1 MIMKKMFVMLV
12 AIIILIPAVTWAQ
25 ARVQNRTTSKVVIS
39 YGGQEYVA
47 NPSQT
52 INCSNF
58 PTNGPVTLEAW
69 YYQGFNKVSLG
80 KLTREVQGGKMILD
94 QLDQKSL
101 VSENSEAK
109 KAKIPDKLQSVKE
122 TAGDWWST
130 TTVTPVNQ
138 SSHRFMVPAH
148 PFRGLALRPGQT
160 SEKYTTLKT
169 GEYVFPVYYDADPDS
184 SSTGRNYK
192 WIVMD
197 KIVTEGQDQVVFADK
212 DFTQIQS
219 GKMIRKPLKNNLP
232 IDFFIVG
239 GVNQGQ
245 VIAAKAYAKLQF
257 TVGWNII
264 PVQYKDPN
272 GLPVQAI
279 LLLMVNNIGRPMTA
293 TEKGGHRD
301 LSIERDN
308 IIIL

>member
-1 MIMKKMFVMLV
+1 MKKMFLMLAV
-12 AIIILIPAVTWAQ
+12 IIMLTPAITWAQ

-39 YGGQEYVA
+39 HGGQEYVA

-52 INCSNF
+52 ILCNSF
-58 PTNGPVTLEAW
+58 PANGPVTFEAW
-69 YYQGFNKVSLG
+69 HYQSFNKIPLG
-80 KLTREVQGGKMILD
+80 QLTREVKSGKMILD

-101 VSENSEAK
+101 MAESTK
-109 KAKIPDKLQSVKE
+109 KDTLEKPLVTVKE
-122 TAGDWWST
+122 TSGDWWST
-130 TTVTPVNQ
+130 TTVKPVNK

-148 PFRGLALRPGQT
+148 PFRGLALRPGQ
-160 SEKYTTLKT
+160 SSDKSVTLKT

-197 KIVTEGQDQVVFADK
+197 KIITEGQDQVVFADK

-232 IDFFIVG
+232 IDFFVVG
-239 GVNQGQ
+239 GINQGR
-245 VIAAKAYAKLQF
+245 VISAKAYAKLDF

-264 PVQYKDPN
+264 PVQYKDPD

-279 LLLMVNNIGRPMTA
+279 LLLMVNDIRRPMTA